1 VRLSSVGS
9 EIYSELAKVTGM
21 TQRAISYYE
30 IEAEFPPAPEL
41 ISMPPSKYTVDLAGA
56 SQGGY
61 LAGLAA

>member
-1 VRLSSVGS
+1 
-9 EIYSELAKVTGM
+9 M

-56 SQGGY
+56 SLEGY